1 MGRKL
6 TPAEE
11 IVASSFKQILE
22 AIGEDPNRE
31 GLVETPERFARA
43 YSEFFSGLKEDPRI
57 HLQKGFSEGA
67 TSAMVIETKIPFNSF
82 CEHHFVPFHGIA
94 HIGYIPNGK
103 VVGLS
108 KLARLLEGYAKR
120 PQIQERLTGQIADAI
135 MEVLDAEGCAVI
147 IEAEHMCMTV
157 RGVKKP
163 GTITVT
169 NEMRGTFLTDPA
181 IRQEFLS
188 MIRR

>member
-1 MGRKL
+1 MGKIL
-6 TPAEE
+6 TPEE
-11 IVASSFKQILE
+11 EKIAIAFREILV
-22 AIGEDPNRE
+22 AIGENPDRE
-31 GLVETPERFARA
+31 GLIETPSRFARA
-43 YSEFFSGLKEDPRI
+43 YSEFFSGIKEDPKV
-57 HLQKGFSEGA
+57 HLTKGFTEGA
-67 TSAMVIETKIPFNSF
+67 TNAMVIETKIPFNSF

-120 PQIQERLTGQIADAI
+120 PQIQERLTGQVADAI

-147 IEAEHMCMTV
+147 IEAEHLCMSM
-157 RGVKKP
+157 RGIKKP
-163 GTITVT
+163 GTVTVT

-181 IRQEFLS
+181 IRQEFLA

>member
-6 TPAEE
+6 TPSEE
-11 IVASSFKQILE
+11 IIASSFKQILE

-57 HLQKGFSEGA
+57 HLQKGFNEGA